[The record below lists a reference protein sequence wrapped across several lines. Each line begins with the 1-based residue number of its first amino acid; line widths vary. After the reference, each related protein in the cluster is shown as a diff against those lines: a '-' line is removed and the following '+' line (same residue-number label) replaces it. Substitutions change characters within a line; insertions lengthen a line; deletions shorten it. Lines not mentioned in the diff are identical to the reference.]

1 MRNAELIRS
10 AAVAAVLFAT
20 APALAQN
27 KPAAADTAQTPDP
40 SALSVGALHT
50 GASPDLT
57 IVGIDISVAGNSVVY
72 SYYLQNTGSAELG
85 LAATIAM
92 PELQASTDGSETW
105 VLGSNEPENPVGL
118 SITAAGAPV
127 TTTPQVRAEAMDLDR
142 TAALKAEHLP
152 LIPFG
157 PAIDKAL
164 AALSPD
170 VARRLAAMGIVSPRD
185 PDDPS
190 EPVMADWTLKVVHV
204 WRLVLP
210 PGKTTPLTIKFTPV
224 VGRYKLAKGDQDSLD
239 DMKDDVCLKPA
250 ALTALQARLKNG
262 GTWQVTEF
270 SVASDAPNN
279 WNDSPNPTLSVQK
292 PEPGSIVAFC
302 GIDEKSAGKPVVLG
316 TAADDSQDIR
326 IVIFAPAK

>member
-1 MRNAELIRS
+1 MRTKLIGS
-10 AAVAAVLFAT
+10 AAAAAILLAAT
-20 APALAQN
+20 PALAQN
-27 KPAAADTAQTPDP
+27 TPAATAQSPDP
-40 SALSVGALHT
+40 SALSVGALRT

-72 SYYLQNTGSAELG
+72 SYYLQNTGTTELG
-85 LAATIAM
+85 LAATIAL
-92 PELQASTDGSETW
+92 PELQASADGSETW
-105 VLGSNEPENPVGL
+105 VLSSNDAENPVGL

-127 TTTPQVRAEAMDLDR
+127 TTTAQVRAEALDLDR
-142 TAALKAEHLP
+142 TAAIKAEHLP

-170 VARRLAAMGIVSPRD
+170 VVRRLAAMGIVSPHD
-185 PDDPS
+185 PNDPN
-190 EPVMADWTLKVVHV
+190 EPVAAEWTLKAIHA
-204 WRLVLP
+204 WRLTLP
-210 PGKTTPLTIKFTPV
+210 PGKTTPVAVKFTPV

-239 DMKDDVCLKPA
+239 DMKDDVCLKLP
-250 ALTALQARLKNG
+250 ALTALQTRLKNG
-262 GTWQVTEF
+262 GAWQATELL
-270 SVASDAPNN
+270 VASDAPNG

-302 GIDEKSAGKPVVLG
+302 GMDEKSAGKPVVLG

>member
-10 AAVAAVLFAT
+10 AAVAAILLAAT
-20 APALAQN
+20 PALAQN
-27 KPAAADTAQTPDP
+27 NPATAGAEPPPDP

-57 IVGIDISVAGNSVVY
+57 IVGIDISVAANSVVY

-85 LAATIAM
+85 IAATVAL

-105 VLGSNEPENPVGL
+105 VLSSNDPENPVGL
-118 SITAAGAPV
+118 SITAAGTPV
-127 TTTPQVRAEAMDLDR
+127 TTRTLVRAQALDLDR
-142 TAALKAEHLP
+142 TAELKAEHLP

-157 PAIDKAL
+157 PATDKAL

-185 PDDPS
+185 PQNPGDPA
-190 EPVMADWTLKVVHV
+190 VADWSLNVVHA

-210 PGKTTPLTIKFTPV
+210 PGKTTPVAVKFTPV
-224 VGRYKLAKGDQDSLD
+224 VGHYKLAKGDQDSLD
-239 DMKDDVCLKPA
+239 DMKDDLCLKPP
-250 ALTALQARLKNG
+250 ALTALQTRLKNG
-262 GTWQVTEF
+262 GAWQVTEL
-270 SVASDAPNN
+270 SVAADAPNN

-302 GIDEKSAGKPVVLG
+302 GIDDKSSGKPVVLG
-316 TAADDSQDIR
+316 TAPDDSEDIR
-326 IVIFAPAK
+326 IAIFAPAK